1 MRLRLLAAGS
11 LGVGGLILM
20 GMGAYFAFLR
30 APMLPEDLRYIGVS
44 LVQIQGTVP
53 GMLPWLTRVFAVLG
67 GYIFAT
73 GVLTAYVAATSFR
86 TATPVTTAVVAIA
99 GLASMGWM
107 AITNFQID
115 SDYKWVLLAFTLPWL
130 IALLSFLVSRDVSQ
144 HRPPR

>member
-1 MRLRLLAAGS
+1 MQLRLLASGS
-11 LGVGGLILM
+11 FGFGGLILM

-30 APMLPEDLRYIGVS
+30 PPVLPEDLRYIGVS

-86 TATPVTTAVVAIA
+86 SATPVTTAVVAIA
-99 GLASMGWM
+99 GLASIGWM

-115 SDYKWVLLAFTLPWL
+115 SDFKWVLLVFTLPWL
-130 IALLSFLVSRDVSQ
+130 IAFLSFLVSRDVSQ
-144 HRPPR
+144 HGTP